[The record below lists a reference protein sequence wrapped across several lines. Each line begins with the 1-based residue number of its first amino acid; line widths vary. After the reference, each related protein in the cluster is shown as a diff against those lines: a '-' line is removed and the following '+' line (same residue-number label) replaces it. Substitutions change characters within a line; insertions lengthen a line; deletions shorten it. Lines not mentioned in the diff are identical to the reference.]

1 MYQIRR
7 LKLQPFWSYCVFQAD
22 R

>member
-1 MYQIRR
+1 MRR
-7 LKLQPFWSYCVFQAD
+7 LKHQPLWSYCVFQAD